1 MTAGSAPLFGASGL
15 HLAFGGRTV
24 LDDCSI
30 ALAGGEA
37 CVLTGDNGAG
47 KTTLLRVLAGLQKP
61 DAGTLAFE
69 GRPVA
74 AGRFPT
80 AVRHAMQFVPA
91 HPLLFSTSVAANI
104 EYGLRARGV
113 PRAESCRRTEEAL
126 DWARLRPVAGT
137 HPRSLSTGETQ
148 RTAIA
153 RAWVLA
159 PRVMLFD
166 EPTSALDPELVGSVL
181 AVMRELRQDGM
192 TMVVVSHEMGFAR
205 AAADR
210 VVFMDDGQIVEQ
222 GAPAA
227 IFEVPREARTR
238 AFIGQ
243 IQRH

>member
-1 MTAGSAPLFGASGL
+1 MTVGSAPLFGASGL
-15 HLAFGGRTV
+15 QLAFGGRRV

-69 GRPVA
+69 GRPVEP
-74 AGRFPT
+74 GRFP
-80 AVRHAMQFVPA
+80 ASVRHALQFVPA
-91 HPLLFSTSVAANI
+91 QPLLFSTSVASNI

-113 PRAESCRRTEEAL
+113 ASAERRRRTEQTL

-166 EPTSALDPELVGSVL
+166 EPTANLDQASHAQVVELLGRLVESGAAVLVAAHDRALLGLPGMRRLHLSGGRL
-181 AVMRELRQDGM
+181 ATL
-192 TMVVVSHEMGFAR
+192 
-205 AAADR
+205 
-210 VVFMDDGQIVEQ
+210 
-222 GAPAA
+222 PA
-227 IFEVPREARTR
+227 
-238 AFIGQ
+238 
-243 IQRH
+243 

>member
-1 MTAGSAPLFGASGL
+1 MSSPSLLRASGL
-15 HLAFGGRTV
+15 RLTLGGRAV
-24 LDDCSI
+24 LDGCSI
-30 ALAGGEA
+30 AIEGGEA

-47 KTTLLRVLAGLQKP
+47 KTTLLRVLAGLLKP

-69 GRPVA
+69 GRPVE
-74 AGRFPT
+74 AGRFPM

-113 PRAESCRRTEEAL
+113 PRAESRRRTEEAL

-166 EPTSALDPELVGSVL
+166 EPTANLDQASHAQVVELLGRLVESGAAVLVAAHDRALLGLPGLRRLHLSGGQL
-181 AVMRELRQDGM
+181 ATL
-192 TMVVVSHEMGFAR
+192 
-205 AAADR
+205 
-210 VVFMDDGQIVEQ
+210 
-222 GAPAA
+222 PA
-227 IFEVPREARTR
+227 
-238 AFIGQ
+238 
-243 IQRH
+243 

>member
-61 DAGTLAFE
+61 HAGTLAFE
-69 GRPVA
+69 GRPFEP
-74 AGRFPT
+74 GRFPA
-80 AVRHAMQFVPA
+80 AVRHALQFVPA

-166 EPTSALDPELVGSVL
+166 EPTANLDQASHSQVVELLGRLVESGAAVLVAAHDRALLGLPGMRRLHLSGGRL
-181 AVMRELRQDGM
+181 ATL
-192 TMVVVSHEMGFAR
+192 
-205 AAADR
+205 
-210 VVFMDDGQIVEQ
+210 
-222 GAPAA
+222 PA
-227 IFEVPREARTR
+227 
-238 AFIGQ
+238 
-243 IQRH
+243 

>member
-1 MTAGSAPLFGASGL
+1 VLRVAL
-15 HLAFGGRTV
+15 GGRAV
-24 LDDCSI
+24 LDGCSI
-30 ALAGGEA
+30 TLEGGEA

-47 KTTLLRVLAGLQKP
+47 KTTLLRVLAGLLEP

-69 GRPVA
+69 GQPVE

-80 AVRHAMQFVPA
+80 AVRHAIQFVPA

-113 PRAESCRRTEEAL
+113 PRAEIRRRTQEAL
-126 DWARLRPVAGT
+126 DWARLPPVAGT

-166 EPTSALDPELVGSVL
+166 EPTANLDQASHAQVVELLGRLVESGAAVLVAAHDRALLGLPGMRRLHLSGGRL
-181 AVMRELRQDGM
+181 ATL
-192 TMVVVSHEMGFAR
+192 
-205 AAADR
+205 
-210 VVFMDDGQIVEQ
+210 
-222 GAPAA
+222 PA
-227 IFEVPREARTR
+227 
-238 AFIGQ
+238 
-243 IQRH
+243 

>member
-1 MTAGSAPLFGASGL
+1 MSSPSLLRASGL
-15 HLAFGGRTV
+15 RLTLGGRAV
-24 LDDCSI
+24 LDGCSI
-30 ALAGGEA
+30 AIEGGEA
-37 CVLTGDNGAG
+37 CALTGDKGAG
-47 KTTLLRVLAGLQKP
+47 KTTLLRVLAGLLKP

-69 GRPVA
+69 GRPVE
-74 AGRFPT
+74 AGRFPM

-113 PRAESCRRTEEAL
+113 PRAESRRRTEEAL

-166 EPTSALDPELVGSVL
+166 EPTANLDQASHAQVVELLGRLVESGAAVLVAAHDRALLGLPGLRRLHLSGGQL
-181 AVMRELRQDGM
+181 ATL
-192 TMVVVSHEMGFAR
+192 
-205 AAADR
+205 
-210 VVFMDDGQIVEQ
+210 
-222 GAPAA
+222 PA
-227 IFEVPREARTR
+227 
-238 AFIGQ
+238 
-243 IQRH
+243 

>member
-15 HLAFGGRTV
+15 HLAFGGRRI

-30 ALAGGEA
+30 ALAGDEA

-104 EYGLRARGV
+104 EYGLRARGM
-113 PRAESCRRTEEAL
+113 PRAECRRRTEEAL

-153 RAWVLA
+153 RAWVLE

-166 EPTSALDPELVGSVL
+166 EPTANLDQASHALVVELLGRLVDSGAAVL
-181 AVMRELRQDGM
+181 VAAHDRTLLTLSGLRRLHLSGGRLA
-192 TMVVVSHEMGFAR
+192 TL
-205 AAADR
+205 
-210 VVFMDDGQIVEQ
+210 
-222 GAPAA
+222 PA
-227 IFEVPREARTR
+227 
-238 AFIGQ
+238 
-243 IQRH
+243 

>member
-1 MTAGSAPLFGASGL
+1 MNGPSRLCATLLRVAL
-15 HLAFGGRTV
+15 GGRAV
-24 LDDCSI
+24 LDGCSI
-30 ALAGGEA
+30 TLEGGEA

-47 KTTLLRVLAGLQKP
+47 KTTLLRVLAGLLEP

-69 GRPVA
+69 GQPVE

-80 AVRHAMQFVPA
+80 AVRHAIQFVPA

-113 PRAESCRRTEEAL
+113 PRAEIRRRTQEAL
-126 DWARLRPVAGT
+126 DWARLQPVAGT

-166 EPTSALDPELVGSVL
+166 EPTANLDQASHAQVVELLGRLVESGAAVLVAAHDRALLGLPGMRRLHLSGGRL
-181 AVMRELRQDGM
+181 ATL
-192 TMVVVSHEMGFAR
+192 
-205 AAADR
+205 
-210 VVFMDDGQIVEQ
+210 
-222 GAPAA
+222 PA
-227 IFEVPREARTR
+227 
-238 AFIGQ
+238 
-243 IQRH
+243 

>member
-1 MTAGSAPLFGASGL
+1 MSSPSLLRASGL
-15 HLAFGGRTV
+15 RLTLGGRAV
-24 LDDCSI
+24 LDGCSI
-30 ALAGGEA
+30 AIEGGEA
-37 CVLTGDNGAG
+37 CALTGDNGAG
-47 KTTLLRVLAGLQKP
+47 KTTLLRVLAGLLEP

-69 GRPVA
+69 GRPVE

-113 PRAESCRRTEEAL
+113 PRAESRRRTEEAL

-166 EPTSALDPELVGSVL
+166 EPTANLDQASHAQVVELLGRLVESGAAVLVAAHDRALLGLPGLRRLHLSGGRL
-181 AVMRELRQDGM
+181 ATL
-192 TMVVVSHEMGFAR
+192 
-205 AAADR
+205 
-210 VVFMDDGQIVEQ
+210 
-222 GAPAA
+222 PA
-227 IFEVPREARTR
+227 
-238 AFIGQ
+238 
-243 IQRH
+243 